1 MLIELRIDDR
11 LRGPKAVTAAPV
23 VATLLDAVSEADAD
37 PSRLRVVCDWLQ
49 YRHNFREPILLRPLL
64 PSAVATAQA
73 DQDGCPA
80 QPNFELAID
89 LRRTGGLDLRAA
101 LDAAL
106 RIAAPGGP
114 RPQAVEA
121 SAGAADDARPRCYLE
136 DWQPGSTSCIWGF
149 NALYWKALGLWEQAT
164 GHEYEHALPG
174 GESDARN
181 VAAASE
187 QIRKLFGIWDELAS
201 RRALPAEL
209 HVLELGVG
217 NGNQA
222 CVWLDE
228 FQRLDRHLA
237 RDYYPRL
244 QYLMGDYSP
253 HVLERARANVASH
266 AERISSLV
274 LDATRP
280 TETLGFLRSKAFLVY
295 ISNVYDN
302 LPTDEVAWL
311 GGQLFRVQV
320 RAYLADDAA
329 RTIAAAHQL
338 TVDELPAMVARLRRL
353 GPELLADAMPD
364 RFPTPLAAVGLWRDV
379 WQALLLDER
388 YVPLE
393 ELDAHELAPEIGAE
407 ILLPLLEAH
416 GDARVHV
423 SNGALA
429 SFADTLPLLH
439 PMGMLECHDLF
450 VTNLR
455 QYAAGFR
462 GPGKYDGSVVN
473 WINGPLL
480 AAVGKRHGFDV
491 AFAQFAHR
499 AASNVVTLTTSLRD

>member
-1 MLIELRIDDR
+1 MLIQLRVDER
-11 LRGPKAVTAAPV
+11 LKGAKAAPAGPV
-23 VATLLDAVSEADAD
+23 LSTLLDALRESQAD
-37 PSRLRVVCDWLQ
+37 PARLRVVCEWLQ
-49 YRHNFREPILLRPLL
+49 YRQNFREPVQVRPLL
-64 PSAVATAQA
+64 PSAIDAAHVER
-73 DQDGCPA
+73 DG
-80 QPNFELAID
+80 QHGYELAID
-89 LRRTGGLDLRAA
+89 LRRSASIDLQAA
-101 LDAAL
+101 VARAL
-106 RIAAPGGP
+106 R
-114 RPQAVEA
+114 EA
-121 SAGAADDARPRCYLE
+121 SGEPSPNHHCYLE
-136 DWQPGSTSCIWGF
+136 DWLPGSASCIWAF
-149 NALYWKALGLWEQAT
+149 NTLYWKALGLWEQAT
-164 GHEYEHALPG
+164 GREYEQALPG

-181 VAAASE
+181 TAAACE
-187 QIRKLFGIWDELAS
+187 QIRKLFGIWDELGA

-222 CVWLDE
+222 RVWLDE
-228 FQRLDRHLA
+228 FRRLDHELA

-253 HVLERARANVASH
+253 HVLERARANVREH
-266 AERISSLV
+266 NERISSLV

-320 RAYLADDAA
+320 RAYLPAPAADA
-329 RTIAAAHQL
+329 IAASHHLAR
-338 TVDELPAMVARLRRL
+338 DELPAMAARVRRL
-353 GPELLADAMPD
+353 GPELLADAMPE
-364 RFPTPLAAVGLWRDV
+364 RFPTPLEAVAFWRDV

-393 ELDAHELAPEIGAE
+393 EVDAHELAPEIGGE
-407 ILLPLLEAH
+407 ILLPLLESG

-439 PMGMLECHDLF
+439 PMGLLECHDLF

-455 QYAAGFR
+455 QYATSFR

-480 AAVGKRHGFDV
+480 AAVGRRHGFDV
-491 AFAQFAHR
+491 TFSQFSHR
-499 AASNVVTLTTSLRD
+499 AASNIVTLTTSLRD

>member
-1 MLIELRIDDR
+1 VLIELRVDER
-11 LRGPKAVTAAPV
+11 LKGAKAAP
-23 VATLLDAVSEADAD
+23 AGPLLSTVLESLQQSEADPA
-37 PSRLRVVCDWLQ
+37 RLRVVCDWLQ
-49 YRHNFREPILLRPLL
+49 YRQNFREPVQVRPLL
-64 PSAVATAQA
+64 PSAMDATQLEAN
-73 DQDGCPA
+73 G
-80 QPNFELAID
+80 QPGYELAID
-89 LRRTGGLDLRAA
+89 LRRSASIDLRAA
-101 LDAAL
+101 VDRAL
-106 RIAAPGGP
+106 R
-114 RPQAVEA
+114 RA
-121 SAGAADDARPRCYLE
+121 SGEPCPDDRCYLE
-136 DWQPGSTSCIWGF
+136 DWQAGSSSCIWAF
-149 NALYWKALGLWEQAT
+149 NTLYWKALGLWEQAT
-164 GHEYEHALPG
+164 GREYEQALPG
-174 GESDARN
+174 GQTDARN
-181 VAAASE
+181 TAAACE
-187 QIRKLFGIWDELAS
+187 QLRKLFGIWDGLAS

-222 CVWLDE
+222 RVWLDE
-228 FQRLDRHLA
+228 FRRLDRELG

-253 HVLERARANVASH
+253 HVLERARANVRDH
-266 AERISSLV
+266 TDRISSLV

-320 RAYLADDAA
+320 RAYLPAPVADA
-329 RTIAAAHQL
+329 IAASHGL
-338 TVDELPAMVARLRRL
+338 SPDELPAMAARVRRL
-353 GPELLADAMPD
+353 GPELLADAMPE
-364 RFPTPLAAVGLWRDV
+364 RFPSPLDAVALWRDV

-393 ELDAHELAPEIGAE
+393 EVDAHELAPEIGAE
-407 ILLPLLEAH
+407 ILLPLLESG

-450 VTNLR
+450 VTSLR
-455 QYAAGFR
+455 QYASGFR

-480 AAVGKRHGFDV
+480 AAVGRRHGFDV
-491 AFAQFAHR
+491 TFTQFSHR
-499 AASNVVTLTTSLRD
+499 AASNIVTLTTSLRD

>member
-1 MLIELRIDDR
+1 VLIELRVDER
-11 LRGPKAVTAAPV
+11 LKGAKAVPAGPV
-23 VATLLDAVSEADAD
+23 LSTVLESLRESHAD
-37 PSRLRVVCDWLQ
+37 PARLRVVCDWLQ
-49 YRHNFREPILLRPLL
+49 YRQNFREPVQVRPLL
-64 PSAVATAQA
+64 PTAVDATQLEHN
-73 DQDGCPA
+73 G
-80 QPNFELAID
+80 QPSYELAID
-89 LRRTGGLDLRAA
+89 LRRSGSIDLHAA
-101 LDAAL
+101 VDRAL
-106 RIAAPGGP
+106 R
-114 RPQAVEA
+114 
-121 SAGAADDARPRCYLE
+121 GANGEPCPDDRCYLE
-136 DWQPGSTSCIWGF
+136 DWQPGSSSCIWDF
-149 NALYWKALGLWEQAT
+149 NTLYWKALGLWEQAT
-164 GHEYEHALPG
+164 GREYEQALPG
-174 GESDARN
+174 GQSDARN
-181 VAAASE
+181 TDAACE
-187 QIRKLFGIWDELAS
+187 QIRKLFGIWDGLAA

-222 CVWLDE
+222 RVWLDE
-228 FQRLDRHLA
+228 FRRLDRELG

-253 HVLERARANVASH
+253 HVLERARASVREHNH
-266 AERISSLV
+266 RISSLV

-320 RAYLADDAA
+320 RAYLPAPAADA
-329 RTIAAAHQL
+329 IAASHQL
-338 TVDELPAMVARLRRL
+338 SPDELPAMAARVRRL
-353 GPELLADAMPD
+353 GPELLADAMPE
-364 RFPTPLAAVGLWRDV
+364 RFPGPLEAVTFWRDV

-393 ELDAHELAPEIGAE
+393 EVDAHELAPEIGAE
-407 ILLPLLEAH
+407 ILLPLLESG

-455 QYAAGFR
+455 QYVSGFR

-480 AAVGKRHGFDV
+480 AAVGRRHGFDV
-491 AFAQFAHR
+491 TFSQFSHR
-499 AASNVVTLTTSLRD
+499 AASNIVTLTTSLRD